1 MKKLIPANGTASGAR
16 CKTKRIST
24 KREASMKAR
33 AFFHLRG
40 GPLDVGRNKNAS
52 SGRAQHQRAG
62 WVARGRLGKGGVAG
76 VELLRILPKPGR
88 EVPAWSCK
96 S

>member
-33 AFFHLRG
+33 AFFHLRQAARLMLAATRTRWVG
-40 GPLDVGRNKNAS
+40 G
-52 SGRAQHQRAG
+52 AG
-62 WVARGRLGKGGVAG
+62 QTWRRRRLG
-76 VELLRILPKPGR
+76 R
-88 EVPAWSCK
+88 
-96 S
+96 